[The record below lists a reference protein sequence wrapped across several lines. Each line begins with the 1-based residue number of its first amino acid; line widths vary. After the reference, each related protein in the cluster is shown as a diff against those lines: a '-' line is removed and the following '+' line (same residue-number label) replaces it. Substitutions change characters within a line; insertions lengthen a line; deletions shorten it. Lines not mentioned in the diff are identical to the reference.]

1 MTNFNL
7 DISFDMQLCK
17 VKMEI
22 FYMADNQLFGPTSIQ
37 KKTPNLICLPDLWKA
52 SQFV

>member
-7 DISFDMQLCK
+7 DISFEMHFCK
-17 VKMEI
+17 LKMEI
-22 FYMADNQLFGPTSIQ
+22 FYMADNLLFGPTSIQ
-37 KKTPNLICLPDLWKA
+37 KKTQNLIGLPDLWKA